1 MSEEKNNAHLQPR
14 QQVDEFEELK
24 RKLADKEKELTALKE
39 ETRTLKDRILRLRAD
54 FDNYQKQV
62 ARESAN
68 LARKV
73 QDQEIL
79 DFLPVYDAME
89 RAFRALKRN
98 DDVQSF
104 VEGMERVF
112 AQLSEILK
120 RKGCQ
125 PFDSVGKRFD
135 PAYHEVLVA
144 AEADAERNVIVEEF
158 ERGWLREGEVLRPA
172 KVKVSLGPK
181 GGEGDDGNKGK
192 GNRN

>member
-1 MSEEKNNAHLQPR
+1 MSEEKR
-14 QQVDEFEELK
+14 QADELEELK
-24 RKLADKEKELTALKE
+24 RKLAEKEKELAAVKE
-39 ETRTLKDRILRLRAD
+39 EARTLKDRILRLRAD

-62 ARESAN
+62 ARESAS
-68 LARKV
+68 LARRV
-73 QDQEIL
+73 QNQEIL
-79 DFLPVYDAME
+79 DFLPIYDAME

-98 DDVQSF
+98 DDAQSF

-112 AQLSEILK
+112 AQLSELLK

-144 AEADAERNVIVEEF
+144 VEADAERNVIVEEF
-158 ERGWLREGEVLRPA
+158 ERGWLRDGDVLRPA

-192 GNRN
+192 DNRN

>member
-1 MSEEKNNAHLQPR
+1 MSEKKSDVHPQSQ
-14 QQVDEFEELK
+14 QQVNELEELK
-24 RKLADKEKELTALKE
+24 QKLVSKEKELKALKQE
-39 ETRTLKDRILRLRAD
+39 ARTLKERILRLRAD

-68 LARKV
+68 LTRRV

-79 DFLPVYDAME
+79 DFLPIYDAME

-98 DDVQSF
+98 DDAQSF

-112 AQLSEILK
+112 AQLSELLK

-144 AEADAERNVIVEEF
+144 VEANAERNVIVEEF
-158 ERGWLREGEVLRPA
+158 ERGWLRDGEVLRPA

-181 GGEGDDGNKGK
+181 GGEGDDGDEGK